1 MNRIK
6 EFVLNTFLTM
16 RKIILLFLIF
26 LPVFLNANEPNYGLY
41 FKSHKYMGAE
51 RTALVLNNNKPFRL
65 NKELVLSFDMSLR
78 NEFIFGTVFKIISDT
93 QDVISLN
100 FIADERNNQYPILS
114 INDIISSVKF
124 NLELFLKILAL
135 SPLVPS
141 PTELSKL

>member
-78 NEFIFGTVFKIISDT
+78 NEFIFGTVFKINT
-93 QDVISLN
+93 
-100 FIADERNNQYPILS
+100 
-114 INDIISSVKF
+114 
-124 NLELFLKILAL
+124 
-135 SPLVPS
+135 
-141 PTELSKL
+141 